1 LDELGDHKAPIVGG
15 DGAGDTPLIGLKAR
29 GYLDVPQ
36 LPLEELDF
44 FVVLG
49 HELML
54 GQDLLLSL
62 SKLLV
67 MLVSV
72 MVDGGNKAVGGGV
85 DGVAEVLL
93 LEE

>member
-1 LDELGDHKAPIVGG
+1 MS
-15 DGAGDTPLIGLKAR
+15 
-29 GYLDVPQ
+29 
-36 LPLEELDF
+36 DF